1 MVARHRSLSW
11 SVSVAN
17 GLPTT
22 VYLAASTSDAQNA
35 PALGHLSTTDVPH
48 FGVKSL
54 VNITIPITPDFS

>member
-1 MVARHRSLSW
+1 
-11 SVSVAN
+11 VSVAT

-48 FGVKSL
+48 FGVK
-54 VNITIPITPDFS
+54 